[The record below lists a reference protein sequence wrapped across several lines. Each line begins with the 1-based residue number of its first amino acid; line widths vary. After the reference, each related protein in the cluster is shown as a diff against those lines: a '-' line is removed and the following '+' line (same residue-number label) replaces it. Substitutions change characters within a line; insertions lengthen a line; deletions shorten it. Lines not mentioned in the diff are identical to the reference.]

1 VSESRF
7 RTATS
12 LKKTTSDNDGVKPT
26 RNQHETVQK
35 KPRSWKSHPNA
46 QPGPDACFRLSHSI
60 FFGTPKS
67 PSHSSC
73 FDMSLSLH
81 GDGLNDDSLRHV
93 VGYLDGVDLSRLE
106 CVCLEAK
113 EIAESYGWDIV
124 ARQDVKSPCQLESSS
139 SLSLKNRVVRWT
151 LTSRYAAKIE
161 SRHEEQLKRDEAIPG
176 PTLSQGVKASRR
188 QSLGRRH

>member
-1 VSESRF
+1 M
-7 RTATS
+7 
-12 LKKTTSDNDGVKPT
+12 
-26 RNQHETVQK
+26 
-35 KPRSWKSHPNA
+35 
-46 QPGPDACFRLSHSI
+46 
-60 FFGTPKS
+60 
-67 PSHSSC
+67 SC
-73 FDMSLSLH
+73 LSLH

-176 PTLSQGVKASRR
+176 PTLSQGVKASK
-188 QSLGRRH
+188 LGQTTLTMLPNIFTVASMTISCDFRTVKRVYGKDLFPWFFMDEG